1 MIEEKMIIKDL
12 SKIIPDKLYV
22 NLMYFRHFHRFPNL
36 KEPQTFNEKLQWL
49 KLYDRRP
56 EYTTMVDK
64 YLAKEY
70 VANIIGE
77 EYIIPTIGV
86 WNTIDEIDWDSL
98 PNQFVLKWNHDSG
111 SIVIC
116 KDKSKLD
123 KGAAIKILRRNEH
136 SSGYWYGREW
146 PYKNVKPCIIAEQY
160 MEDEDGELKDF
171 KFFSFN
177 GETKAMFVATDRF
190 NKEEDTKFD
199 FYDTQF
205 NHMPFTNGHPNAT
218 RQINKPHNFDLMI
231 QLASKLSKGYPHIR
245 VDFYEVNGK
254 VYFGELTLYHW
265 SGFVPFNPPKYDK
278 MFGDWINLPKKIK
291 NCKE

>member
-1 MIEEKMIIKDL
+1 MKKVIKKL
-12 SKIIPDKLYV
+12 INFSSKVIPDTLYIKLK
-22 NLMYFRHFHRFPNL
+22 YFYHFHHFPNL
-36 KEPQTFNEKLQWL
+36 KSPKTYNEKLQWL

-56 EYTTMVDK
+56 EYTMMVDK
-64 YLAKEY
+64 YLVKDY
-70 VANIIGE
+70 VAKIIGK
-77 EYIIPTIGV
+77 EYIIPTLGV
-86 WNTIDEIDWDSL
+86 WTSVDSIDWDSL

-116 KDKSKLD
+116 KDKDKFNKDLAVQKL
-123 KGAAIKILRRNEH
+123 KKNEH
-136 SSGYWYGREW
+136 SNGYWYGREW
-146 PYKNVKPCIIAEQY
+146 PYKNVKPRIIAEQY

-171 KFFSFN
+171 KFFSFD

-205 NHMPFTNGHPNAT
+205 NHMPFTNGHPNAS
-218 RQINKPHNFDLMI
+218 RHISKPQNFELMI

-265 SGFVPFNPPKYDK
+265 SGFVPFTPSKYDLE
-278 MFGDWINLPKKIK
+278 FGKWINLPTNK
-291 NCKE
+291 